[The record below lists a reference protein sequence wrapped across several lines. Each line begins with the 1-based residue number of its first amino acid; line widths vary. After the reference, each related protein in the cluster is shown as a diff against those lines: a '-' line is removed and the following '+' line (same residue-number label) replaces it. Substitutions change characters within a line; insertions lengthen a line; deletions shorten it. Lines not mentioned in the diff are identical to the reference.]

1 MIGHIDSILSII
13 RSFSRETQNDKKPVQ
28 RLVQEIIDYFWRLRH
43 RIGLKQ
49 TGANRIKYSPESVI
63 HGTPTATHLDQ
74 LLADLEQFLI
84 GQRKCCRGRGRE
96 REFQEGTKHCTQ
108 RTDVVHT
115 DRLRSL
121 YKSSPVLGTS
131 CSHGGGGGC
140 GKRGGGSEGA
150 IQTCKWCARHVFLA
164 GKISECHTNRFP
176 KSNRSFQF
184 FVSVFIN

>member
-84 GQRKCCRGRGRE
+84 DQRKCCRRRGRE

-131 CSHGGGGGC
+131 CSHGGGGLWKKG
-140 GKRGGGSEGA
+140 RWFWGSNTDM
-150 IQTCKWCARHVFLA
+150 QMVRTSCLSC
-164 GKISECHTNRFP
+164 
-176 KSNRSFQF
+176 
-184 FVSVFIN
+184 